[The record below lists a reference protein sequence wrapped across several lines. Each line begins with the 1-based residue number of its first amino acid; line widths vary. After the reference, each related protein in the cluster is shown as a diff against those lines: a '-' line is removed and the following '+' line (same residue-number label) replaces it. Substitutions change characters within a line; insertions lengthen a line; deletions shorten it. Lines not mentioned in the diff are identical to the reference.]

1 MATGLLT
8 TLPSRR
14 YTICMKHADISLN
27 TRSSILDAA
36 CSVILEKGAEAFT
49 IEAVARETGISKGG
63 LLYHFPS
70 KKSMIQGMI
79 QRLID
84 QEESLIEK
92 EISKN
97 GVNFLEAFVRVY
109 IKAGNE
115 QNRISL
121 ALFAAIAND
130 IDLLKPLQSRY
141 LEWQN
146 RAEAA
151 APSPEIGTLVRLAMD
166 GLWFSDLA
174 NLAPPSLPLRKK
186 LARILLSMI
195 KKDN

>member
-1 MATGLLT
+1 M
-8 TLPSRR
+8 
-14 YTICMKHADISLN
+14 
-27 TRSSILDAA
+27 
-36 CSVILEKGAEAFT
+36 EKGAGAFT
-49 IEAVARETGISKGG
+49 VEAVARETGISKGG

-79 QRLID
+79 QHLID
-84 QEESLIEK
+84 REESLIEK

-97 GVNFLEAFVRVY
+97 GSNFLEAFVRVY
-109 IKAGNE
+109 INASNE
-115 QNRISL
+115 RNRMSL

-141 LEWQN
+141 FEWQK
-146 RAEAA
+146 RAVAS
-151 APSPEIGTLVRLAMD
+151 APSSEIGTLVRLAMD